1 MDKIKIYGVLGYPVK
16 HSLSPFMHNAAFRAL
31 GINGEYKLFE
41 KKPGELKEFFGLFNE
56 ENIFGVN
63 VTVPYKEKA
72 LPFLNS
78 LSEEVKLIGAVNT
91 IKRVADD
98 KLEGYNTDGDGF
110 IKHLRQDLLF
120 EPRNKKVAILGAGGA
135 SKAISVYLSIARV
148 KSIAIFDIDK
158 LKAEILV
165 NSLKSH
171 FKKTDFRCSS
181 TINGLNIKTSGL
193 LVNATPIGMKDADP
207 CLVSKELLHEGMLVY
222 ELIYNP
228 KETKLLKLAKERRAQ
243 VSNGLGMLLYQ
254 GARSFE
260 LWTQKVAPVEIM
272 RQALNDAIG

>member
-31 GINGEYKLFE
+31 NLDAEYKLFE
-41 KKPGELKEFFGLFNE
+41 KKPEELKKFFGFFNE
-56 ENIFGVN
+56 ENIWGVN
-63 VTVPYKEKA
+63 VTIPYKETV

-78 LSEEVKLIGAVNT
+78 LSEEAKLIGAVNT
-91 IKRVADD
+91 IKRVMPD

-120 EPRNKKVAILGAGGA
+120 EPKNKKVAILGAGGA

-165 NSLKSH
+165 NSLKEH
-171 FKKTDFRCSS
+171 FRKTDFRFSS
-181 TINGLNIKTSGL
+181 SINGLNIKTSGL
-193 LVNATPIGMKDADP
+193 LVNATPIGMKDTDP
-207 CLVSKELLHEGMLVY
+207 CLVNKELFHKGMLVY
-222 ELIYNP
+222 DLIYNP
-228 KETKLLKLAKERRAQ
+228 KETKLLKLAKDRGAQ

-254 GARSFE
+254 GARSLE
-260 LWTQKVAPVEIM
+260 LWTQKIAPIEIM
-272 RQALNDAIG
+272 RQALNDAIS

>member
-1 MDKIKIYGVLGYPVK
+1 MNKIKIYGVLGYPVK

-31 GINGEYKLFE
+31 NLDAEYKLFE
-41 KKPGELKEFFGLFNE
+41 KKPEELEDFFGFFNK
-56 ENIFGVN
+56 ENIWGVN
-63 VTVPYKEKA
+63 VTVPYKEKV

-78 LSEEVKLIGAVNT
+78 LSQEVKLIGAVNT
-91 IKRVADD
+91 IKRVMDD

-120 EPRNKKVAILGAGGA
+120 EPKNKKVAILGAGGA

-148 KSIAIFDIDK
+148 KSITIFDIDK

-165 NSLKSH
+165 NSLKEH
-171 FKKTDFRCSS
+171 FRKTDFRLS
-181 TINGLNIKTSGL
+181 TSVNGLNIKTSDL
-193 LVNATPIGMKDADP
+193 LVNATPIGMKDTEA
-207 CLVSKELLHEGMLVY
+207 CLVNKELLHEGMLVY
-222 ELIYNP
+222 DLIYNP
-228 KETKLLKLAKERRAQ
+228 KETKLLKLAKDRGAQ

-260 LWTQKVAPVEIM
+260 LWTQKTAPIEIM
-272 RQALNDAIG
+272 RQALNDATS